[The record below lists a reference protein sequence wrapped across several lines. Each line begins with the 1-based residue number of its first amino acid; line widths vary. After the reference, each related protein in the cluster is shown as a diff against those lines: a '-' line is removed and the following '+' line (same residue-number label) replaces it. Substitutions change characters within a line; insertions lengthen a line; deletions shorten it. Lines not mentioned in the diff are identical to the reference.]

1 MKHIGTPVA
10 YFIRHGETEGNEKDV
25 FRGDIDFPL
34 NKEGQEQAQ
43 KLIKFFRRD
52 RFSKIYG
59 SDRKRVL
66 QTLEPL
72 AKNKKMKIIKANNL
86 ESLNTGDFSGLPKS
100 DENLKRIKWYNK
112 HPNVMIPG
120 GESVQAFRDRVDPM
134 LESICKQGE
143 EAGVPVAVG
152 CHGSVL
158 KELYRWLYGKIE
170 SKARVEPGG
179 VVAILRGSHGYEAI
193 PILGSKDKEDQ
204 YREMNDRDDYLEM
217 NDDENESEN

>member
-1 MKHIGTPVA
+1 MKHIGMPVA
-10 YFIRHGETEGNEKDV
+10 YFIRHGETEGNVEDV
-25 FRGDIDFPL
+25 FRGDIDYPL

-43 KLIKFFRRD
+43 KLVKFFRRD
-52 RFSKIYG
+52 RFSKIYS

-72 AKNKKMKIIKANNL
+72 AKSKRMKITKVNNL

-112 HPNVMIPG
+112 HPDIQIPG

-143 EAGVPVAVG
+143 EAGIPVAVG
-152 CHGSVL
+152 CHGSIL
-158 KELYRWLYGKIE
+158 KELFRWVYGKIE
-170 SKARVEPGG
+170 AKARVEPGG
-179 VVAILRGSHGYEAI
+179 VVAVLKGSQGYECI
-193 PILGSKDKEDQ
+193 PILGAKDKEDYQ
-204 YREMNDRDDYLEM
+204 EMNS
-217 NDDENESEN
+217 DENGS

>member
-10 YFIRHGETEGNEKDV
+10 YFVRHGETEGNKDDV

-34 NKEGQEQAQ
+34 DKDGQEQAQ
-43 KLIKFFRRD
+43 KLVKFFRRD
-52 RFSKIYG
+52 RFGKIYG
-59 SDRKRVL
+59 SDRKRVI

-72 AKNKKMKIIKANNL
+72 AKDKRMKIIKVNNL

-112 HPNVMIPG
+112 HADIQIPG

-134 LESICKQGE
+134 LESILKQAE
-143 EAGVPVAVG
+143 EVGLPIVVG
-152 CHGSVL
+152 CHGSIL

-179 VVAILRGSHGYEAI
+179 VVAILKGSHGYEAI

-204 YREMNDRDDYLEM
+204 YQEMNT
-217 NDDENESEN
+217 DENGS